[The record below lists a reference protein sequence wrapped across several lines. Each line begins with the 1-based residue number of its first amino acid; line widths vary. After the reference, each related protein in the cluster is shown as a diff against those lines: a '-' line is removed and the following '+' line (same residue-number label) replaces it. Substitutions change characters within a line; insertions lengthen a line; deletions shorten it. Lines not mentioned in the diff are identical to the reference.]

1 MDMLRYEREA
11 WKSGLFFIAGVDEAG
26 RGPLAGPVVAAA
38 VAFDREPFMVS
49 PHGEPL
55 QNGGAETFAG
65 LTDSK
70 ALTEKKRE
78 HFFEQLQACAFAHI
92 GFSVIGPD
100 IIDEINILQA
110 TWRAMAA
117 AVVQIR
123 PRPDLALVDGR
134 PVRGLPCNSQS
145 IVKGDAQ
152 SLSIAAAS
160 IIAKVTR
167 DRLMVELDAQ
177 FPEYGFAKH
186 KGYGTA
192 EHLAAIRRH
201 GPCIHHRKTFR
212 PISEMNQGE
221 FDL

>member
-1 MDMLRYEREA
+1 MDMLRYEKEA
-11 WKSGLFFIAGVDEAG
+11 WLSGLFFIAGVDEAG

-38 VAFDREPFMVS
+38 VVFDRERL
-49 PHGEPL
+49 E
-55 QNGGAETFAG
+55 NGGVEAFAG

-70 ALTEKKRE
+70 VLAEKRRD
-78 HFFEQLQACAFAHI
+78 HFFEQLQTCPFARIGCAVV
-92 GFSVIGPD
+92 GSD

-117 AVVQIR
+117 AVAQII
-123 PRPDLALVDGR
+123 PEPDLALVDGN
-134 PVRGLPCNSQS
+134 PVRGLSCRSKS

-177 FPEYGFAKH
+177 FPQYGFARH

-192 EHLAAIRRH
+192 AHIEAIRRH
-201 GPCIHHRKTFR
+201 GPAPCHRKTFR
-212 PISEMNQGE
+212 PVSGLNQGE
-221 FDL
+221 LNW